1 MAFFKRNYSK
11 KNYDIEEVGD
21 RMTLLNAVKAEF
33 EDTKNE
39 AINDIKNIL
48 VEEDMI
54 DDTLVKYI
62 PLAKKYLEKYD
73 KLIELVF
80 KEAEI
85 SINEAEQAKK
95 NLKELREAVVGID
108 ESLKG
113 QNRIL
118 ERIAVSL
125 ETEKIVGKK

>member
-1 MAFFKRNYSK
+1 MAFFKRQYSK

-21 RMTLLNAVKAEF
+21 RMTLLNAIKAEF
-33 EDTKNE
+33 EDTKKE

-54 DDTLVKYI
+54 DDEFVKYI

-73 KLIELVF
+73 KLIELSF

-125 ETEKIVGKK
+125 ETDNITKKK